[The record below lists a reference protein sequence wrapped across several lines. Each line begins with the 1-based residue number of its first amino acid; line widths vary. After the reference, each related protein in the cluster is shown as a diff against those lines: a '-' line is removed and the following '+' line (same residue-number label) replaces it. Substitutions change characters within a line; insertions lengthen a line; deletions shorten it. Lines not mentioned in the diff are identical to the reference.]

1 LSQQQSIQK
10 FFGSR
15 GNAMVET
22 IERRRLIVPALGQL
36 YEALAP
42 FSYAIMRFA
51 TGAVLLPHGVQKVFY
66 GSTARRADAIAAKG
80 LPFPLLLAYLT
91 LISEFAAAACVAVG
105 LLTRIAAAMIFVQ
118 MVVIVIY
125 FQWSGGYFWTNRG
138 YEFPLL
144 WAALCLAIVFR
155 GGGRWSVD
163 HYLGKEF

>member
-1 LSQQQSIQK
+1 M
-10 FFGSR
+10 
-15 GNAMVET
+15 AETET
-22 IERRRLIVPALGQL
+22 IEQRRLLIPALGPL
-36 YEALAP
+36 YRSLAP

-51 TGAVLLPHGVQKVFY
+51 TGAILFPHGVQKVFY
-66 GSTARRADAIAAKG
+66 GSTARLAEAIAAKG
-80 LPFPLLLAYLT
+80 LPFPMLLAYLT
-91 LISEFAAAACVAVG
+91 VITEFAAAACVAVG
-105 LLTRIAAAMIFVQ
+105 LFTRVAATMIFVQ
-118 MVVIVIY
+118 MVVIVIV